1 MLKDTGMT
9 AKKTFL
15 LSVLA
20 ALFVA
25 GTAVASPSMPQCG
38 DDHGD
43 KKGKDGEKKPTT

>member
-1 MLKDTGMT
+1 MT
-9 AKKTFL
+9 AKKTFV

-20 ALFVA
+20 ALFVV

-43 KKGKDGEKKPTT
+43 KKGEKDDKKS

>member
-1 MLKDTGMT
+1 MT
-9 AKKTFL
+9 AKKTFV

-25 GTAVASPSMPQCG
+25 GAAVAAPAMPQCG

-43 KKGKDGEKKPTT
+43 KTKDGKGSGDKKPST

>member
-1 MLKDTGMT
+1 MT
-9 AKKTFL
+9 AKKTFV

-25 GTAVASPSMPQCG
+25 STAVAAPAIPQCG

-43 KKGKDGEKKPTT
+43 KKEGKGSGDKKPTT